1 VNRET
6 RIGLALVA
14 GLGALVFGLLVA
26 TAIFGTPNTE
36 QLEVSSVLTAKTP
49 PAERFGD
56 TELRIIGWYA
66 EIKEGCQG
74 DSGGVDG
81 SVAWL
86 QAECPVR
93 VLLPTQPSENVTQ
106 AELLRDG
113 LRLSA
118 TSGEPFPPRAHP
130 DGPNLQ
136 LDQLIFDGH
145 FDDAT
150 AANCVAERQDRCR
163 NTFVVSDYINI
174 LGR

>member
-14 GLGALVFGLLVA
+14 GLGALVFGLLVL
-26 TAIFGTPNTE
+26 TAVFGTPKTE
-36 QLEVSSVLTAKTP
+36 QLEVSTVLSANTP
-49 PAERFGD
+49 AVERFGNS
-56 TELRIIGWYA
+56 ELKIIGWYA
-66 EIKEGCQG
+66 EIKGGCQG
-74 DSGGVDG
+74 DTGGADA

-113 LRLSA
+113 LRLGA
-118 TSGEPFPPRAHP
+118 PNGEPFPPRAHP

-136 LDQLIFDGH
+136 GDQLIFEGH
-145 FDDAT
+145 FNDA
-150 AANCVAERQDRCR
+150 AAASCVSERRDRCR